1 MWGKFRL
8 DTSLKSSVAGFIPGA
23 VVNSRPLQSE
33 FQATSQLPIFI
44 RGDYYRDL
52 ALGKYSL
59 SWSSMEEMMSWL
71 KEEEEIQVI
80 ELQLKEKRINDVK
93 EKAWTVK
100 FYYVCARQGTGGE
113 KKYKKNHPK
122 WGRKVPS
129 KWCTCE
135 CHLTI
140 KAYPNTFKILGQYH
154 ATHSHPIGD
163 RNAQFTKLPE
173 ETRIQT
179 AEMLC
184 MGITHDRIV
193 CCRLINLS
201 CSI

>member
-1 MWGKFRL
+1 MRGKFRL

-23 VVNSRPLQSE
+23 VVNSGPIQSE

-44 RGDYYRDL
+44 HGDYNQDL

-71 KEEEEIQVI
+71 KEEEETQVI
-80 ELQLKEKRINDVK
+80 ELRLKEKRVNDVK

-113 KKYKKNHPK
+113 KKYEKKHPE

-129 KWCTCE
+129 KRCTCE

-140 KAYPNTFKILGQYH
+140 KAYPNTSNILGQYY

-163 RNAQFTKLPE
+163 GNAHFTKLPK
-173 ETRIQT
+173 ETHIQI

-184 MGITHDRIV
+184 MGITHD
-193 CCRLINLS
+193 
-201 CSI
+201 